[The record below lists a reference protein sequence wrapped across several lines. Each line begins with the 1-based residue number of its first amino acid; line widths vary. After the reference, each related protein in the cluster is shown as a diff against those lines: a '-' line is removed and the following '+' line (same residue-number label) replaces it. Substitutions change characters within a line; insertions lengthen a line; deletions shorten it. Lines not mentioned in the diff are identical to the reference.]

1 MHSFFASWTVPA
13 LDINIGWDYYYCR
26 DICAGN
32 LAAQIHDVFT
42 TMLDAND
49 IPAYNSSAARSLES
63 VEHCIALNVRV
74 VFPIES
80 FERIDPKNIQ
90 RITNALAKIYN
101 VVFEQDTYK
110 DSFSGIVS
118 RGHSI
123 SGGLSVY
130 TAFYW
135 YVFLVR
141 GLCDLHTTEKYKNIP
156 KMIKAICYEYED
168 TDAAHEDEG
177 VEDYLRAWK
186 RAVSRRDLA
195 FAYAIISER
204 GPLDSLEQTKLSINA
219 PRWHIYWYISDKD
232 WKRIGQPVTIRRWLS
247 ERGYTL

>member
-32 LAAQIHDVFT
+32 LASQIHDVFT

-49 IPAYNSSAARSLES
+49 IPAYNNTTARSLES

-101 VVFEQDTYK
+101 VVFEQDTYE
-110 DSFSGIVS
+110 DSFNGIVS

-168 TDAAHEDEG
+168 SGEDAT

-186 RAVSRRDLA
+186 RAVSHRDLA
-195 FAYAIISER
+195 FAYAIIAEY
-204 GPLDSLEQTKLSINA
+204 GPLDSLERTKLSIN
-219 PRWHIYWYISDKD
+219 RSRHWYISDKN
-232 WKRIGQPVTIRRWLS
+232 WERIGRSATILRWLS